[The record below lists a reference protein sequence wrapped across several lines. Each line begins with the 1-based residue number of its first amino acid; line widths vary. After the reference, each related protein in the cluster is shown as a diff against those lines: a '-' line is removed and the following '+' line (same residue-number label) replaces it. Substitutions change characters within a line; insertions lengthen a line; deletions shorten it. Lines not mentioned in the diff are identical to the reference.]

1 MSSRRPGP
9 RRVRGVALS
18 GLLQPAPL
26 LPGVLLSGLLL
37 ILAGCADQPVS
48 IPSTDADPAERAACE
63 RFLADLPSVLAG
75 ERERALVRNGALG
88 AAWGD
93 PAIVLTCGGE
103 LPDDF
108 DRFAQCVEANGV
120 GWFVP
125 ADAEADQSATAA
137 VTAAG
142 YRPVVR
148 VTVPG
153 DYRPE
158 GVASVIAQ
166 LADPVRAHLKLVDRC
181 Q

>member
-1 MSSRRPGP
+1 MSWRRPGP

-18 GLLQPAPL
+18 GLLLA
-26 LPGVLLSGLLL
+26 
-37 ILAGCADQPVS
+37 LAGCADEPVS
-48 IPSTDADPAERAACE
+48 IPSADVGPAARVTCE
-63 RFLADLPSVLAG
+63 QFLADLPSQLAG
-75 ERERALVRNGALG
+75 QRKRALARNGALG

-125 ADAEADQSATAA
+125 EDAEADQSSTAA
-137 VTAAG
+137 LTAAG

-148 VTVPG
+148 VSVPG

-158 GVASVIAQ
+158 GVASVMAQ
-166 LADPVRAHLKLVDRC
+166 LADPVRDHLKLVDRC
-181 Q
+181 E

>member
-1 MSSRRPGP
+1 M
-9 RRVRGVALS
+9 
-18 GLLQPAPL
+18 
-26 LPGVLLSGLLL
+26 
-37 ILAGCADQPVS
+37 
-48 IPSTDADPAERAACE
+48 CE
-63 RFLADLPSVLAG
+63 RFVADLPKVLAG
-75 ERERALVRNGALG
+75 QRGRALARNGGLG

-125 ADAEADQSATAA
+125 SDAEADQSSTAA
-137 VTAAG
+137 LTAAG

-158 GVASVIAQ
+158 GVASAMAQ
-166 LADPVRAHLKLVDRC
+166 LAGPVREHLRLVDRC
-181 Q
+181 E

>member
-18 GLLQPAPL
+18 GLL
-26 LPGVLLSGLLL
+26 
-37 ILAGCADQPVS
+37 LALAACADEPVS
-48 IPSTDADPAERAACE
+48 IASPDVGPAARVTCE
-63 RFLADLPSVLAG
+63 QFLADLPSELAG
-75 ERERALVRNGALG
+75 EQKRALARNGALG

-125 ADAEADQSATAA
+125 EDAEADQSSTATL
-137 VTAAG
+137 TAAG

-158 GVASVIAQ
+158 GVASVMAE
-166 LADPVRAHLKLVDRC
+166 LADPVREHLSLTDRC
-181 Q
+181 E

>member
-1 MSSRRPGP
+1 MC
-9 RRVRGVALS
+9 
-18 GLLQPAPL
+18 
-26 LPGVLLSGLLL
+26 GLLL
-37 ILAGCADQPVS
+37 VLVGCADGPVS
-48 IPSTDADPAERAACE
+48 IPSNDAGPAVTAVCE
-63 RFLADLPSVLAG
+63 QFLADLPSVLAG
-75 ERERALVRNGALG
+75 ERKRALVRNGALG

-108 DRFAQCVEANGV
+108 DRFAECVEANGV

-125 ADAEADQSATAA
+125 AGAEDDQSSTAA

-166 LADPVRAHLKLVDRC
+166 LAGPVRAHLRLVDRC
-181 Q
+181 E

>member
-9 RRVRGVALS
+9 RRVRGVAIC
-18 GLLQPAPL
+18 
-26 LPGVLLSGLLL
+26 GLLL
-37 ILAGCADQPVS
+37 VLAGCADQPVA
-48 IPSTDADPAERAACE
+48 IPTTDAGPADVAVCE
-63 RFLADLPSVLAG
+63 QFLADLPTVLAG
-75 ERERALVRNGALG
+75 ERKRALVRNGALG

-93 PAIVLTCGGE
+93 PAIVLTCGAD

-108 DRFAQCVEANGV
+108 DRFAECVEANGV

-125 ADAEADQSATAA
+125 SGAETDQSATAA

-148 VTVPG
+148 VTIPG

-166 LADPVRAHLKLVDRC
+166 PADPVRQHLRLVDRC
-181 Q
+181 E

>member
-1 MSSRRPGP
+1 MTLRRPGP

-18 GLLQPAPL
+18 GLLL
-26 LPGVLLSGLLL
+26 V
-37 ILAGCADQPVS
+37 LAGCAEGPVS
-48 IPSTDADPAERAACE
+48 IPSTDAGPAERAVCE
-63 RFLADLPSVLAG
+63 RFVADLPGELAG
-75 ERERALVRNGALG
+75 ESERVVADRSGLG

-93 PAIVLTCGGE
+93 PAIVLTCGGG

-125 ADAEADQSATAA
+125 SDAETDQSSTAA
-137 VTAAG
+137 LTAAG

-158 GVASVIAQ
+158 GVASVMAE
-166 LADPVRAHLKLVDRC
+166 LADPVREHLRLVDPC
-181 Q
+181 E

>member
-1 MSSRRPGP
+1 MRRRPGP
-9 RRVRGVALS
+9 RWVRGV
-18 GLLQPAPL
+18 
-26 LPGVLLSGLLL
+26 VLSGLLL
-37 ILAGCADQPVS
+37 VVTGCADEPVS
-48 IPSTDADPAERAACE
+48 IPTTDADSKDRVVCE
-63 RFLADLPSVLAG
+63 RFVADLPTLLAG
-75 ERERALVRNGALG
+75 QRERSLVRNGGLG

-93 PAIVLTCGGE
+93 PEIVLTCGGE

-125 ADAEADQSATAA
+125 SDAEADQSSTATL
-137 VTAAG
+137 TAAG

-158 GVASVIAQ
+158 GVASVMAQ
-166 LADPVRAHLKLVDRC
+166 LADPVRGHLRLVDRC
-181 Q
+181 E

>member
-18 GLLQPAPL
+18 GLLLA
-26 LPGVLLSGLLL
+26 
-37 ILAGCADQPVS
+37 LAGCAGEPVT
-48 IPSTDADPAERAACE
+48 IPSTEAGPAARTACE
-63 RFLADLPSVLAG
+63 QFVADLPAELAG
-75 ERERALVRNGALG
+75 EPERTLADESALG

-93 PAIVLTCGGE
+93 PAIVLTCGGA

-125 ADAEADQSATAA
+125 DDAEADQSSTAA
-137 VTAAG
+137 LTAAG

-166 LADPVRAHLKLVDRC
+166 LADPVREHLRLVDRC
-181 Q
+181 E

>member
-9 RRVRGVALS
+9 RWVRGVALF
-18 GLLQPAPL
+18 
-26 LPGVLLSGLLL
+26 GLLL
-37 ILAGCADQPVS
+37 VLAGCADGPVS
-48 IPSTDADPAERAACE
+48 IPVTDTTAAERAACE
-63 RFLADLPSVLAG
+63 RFLADVPKELAG
-75 ERERALVRNGALG
+75 ERQRALDRNDALG

-125 ADAEADQSATAA
+125 EDADQDQSATA
-137 VTAAG
+137 VLTAAG
-142 YRPVVR
+142 YRPVVQVR
-148 VTVPG
+148 VPG

-158 GVASVIAQ
+158 GIASVMAE
-166 LADPVRAHLKLVDRC
+166 LAAPVEDHLKLVEPC
-181 Q
+181 E

>member
-1 MSSRRPGP
+1 M
-9 RRVRGVALS
+9 
-18 GLLQPAPL
+18 
-26 LPGVLLSGLLL
+26 SGLLL
-37 ILAGCADQPVS
+37 ALAGCADEPVS
-48 IPSTDADPAERAACE
+48 IPSSDVGPAARVTCE
-63 RFLADLPSVLAG
+63 QFLADLPSQLAG
-75 ERERALVRNGALG
+75 QRKRALARNGALG

-125 ADAEADQSATAA
+125 EDAEADQSSTATL
-137 VTAAG
+137 TAAG

-158 GVASVIAQ
+158 GVASAMAQ
-166 LADPVRAHLKLVDRC
+166 LAVPVREHLKLVDRC
-181 Q
+181 E

>member
-1 MSSRRPGP
+1 MTARRPGP

-18 GLLQPAPL
+18 ALGLA
-26 LPGVLLSGLLL
+26 
-37 ILAGCADQPVS
+37 LAGCADEPVS
-48 IPSTDADPAERAACE
+48 ISSPDVSQSVRITCE
-63 RFLADLPSVLAG
+63 QFLADLPSQLAD
-75 ERERALVRNGALG
+75 EQKRALTRNGALG

-93 PAIVLTCGGE
+93 PAIILTCGGE

-108 DRFAQCVEANGV
+108 DRFAECIEANGV

-125 ADAEADQSATAA
+125 AGAEDDQSSAAT

-148 VTVPG
+148 VTIPP

-166 LADPVRAHLKLVDRC
+166 LADPVRRHLKLVDPC
-181 Q
+181 H

>member
-1 MSSRRPGP
+1 
-9 RRVRGVALS
+9 
-18 GLLQPAPL
+18 LLA
-26 LPGVLLSGLLL
+26 
-37 ILAGCADQPVS
+37 LAGCADEPVS
-48 IPSTDADPAERAACE
+48 IPSTEAGTGARRVCE
-63 RFLADLPSVLAG
+63 RFIADLPAELAG
-75 ERERALVRNGALG
+75 EPERTLANEGALG

-93 PAIVLTCGGE
+93 PAMVLTCGGE

-125 ADAEADQSATAA
+125 DDAEADQSATAA

-142 YRPVVR
+142 YRPVVQ

-166 LADPVRAHLKLVDRC
+166 LADPVREHLRLVDRC
-181 Q
+181 E

>member
-1 MSSRRPGP
+1 MAWRRPGP
-9 RRVRGVALS
+9 RWVRGV
-18 GLLQPAPL
+18 
-26 LPGVLLSGLLL
+26 VLSGLLL
-37 ILAGCADQPVS
+37 VLTGCADEPVS
-48 IPSTDADPAERAACE
+48 IPSTDAGPADRAACE
-63 RFLADLPSVLAG
+63 RFLADLPAEVAG
-75 ERERALVRNGALG
+75 EPERTLTDEGALG

-108 DRFAQCVEANGV
+108 DRFAQCVEATGV

-125 ADAEADQSATAA
+125 SDAEADQSSTAA
-137 VTAAG
+137 LTAAG

-158 GVASVIAQ
+158 GVSSAMAQ
-166 LADPVRAHLKLVDRC
+166 LAGPVRDHLRLVDRC
-181 Q
+181 E

>member
-9 RRVRGVALS
+9 GRVRGVALS
-18 GLLQPAPL
+18 GLL
-26 LPGVLLSGLLL
+26 VV
-37 ILAGCADQPVS
+37 LAGCADEPVS
-48 IPSTDADPAERAACE
+48 IPSPDVGPSTRVTCE
-63 RFLADLPSVLAG
+63 QFLADLPSLLADQ
-75 ERERALVRNGALG
+75 RKRALARNGALG

-125 ADAEADQSATAA
+125 AEAESDQSATATL
-137 VTAAG
+137 TAAG
-142 YRPVVR
+142 YRPIVEVS
-148 VTVPG
+148 VPG

-158 GVASVIAQ
+158 GIASVMAQ
-166 LADPVRAHLKLVDRC
+166 LADPVRDHLRLVDRC
-181 Q
+181 E

>member
-1 MSSRRPGP
+1 MTARRPGP

-18 GLLQPAPL
+18 GLLL
-26 LPGVLLSGLLL
+26 V
-37 ILAGCADQPVS
+37 LAGCAEEPVS
-48 IPSTDADPAERAACE
+48 IPSTDAGPAERAACE
-63 RFLADLPSVLAG
+63 PFLADLPRELAG
-75 ERERALVRNGALG
+75 ESERVLADQSALG

-103 LPDDF
+103 LSDDF
-108 DRFAQCVEANGV
+108 DRFAQCVEVNGV

-125 ADAEADQSATAA
+125 SDAETDQSSTAPL
-137 VTAAG
+137 TAAG

-158 GVASVIAQ
+158 GVASVMAE
-166 LADPVRAHLKLVDRC
+166 LADPVREHLRLVDPC
-181 Q
+181 E